1 MTWLLSVD
9 GIIQVAAWGAVA
21 VLVLLAVDMHRGM
34 RRLRRLADIAPVD
47 ADRAPALSVIV
58 AARNEQRHIEEA
70 LQSLL
75 VQDYPALEIVVVN
88 DRSTD
93 RTGEILDVLCARFPR
108 LRVVSVEEL
117 PPGWLGKNHALAL
130 GARRASGDYLL
141 FTDADVVMEPTALRR
156 AMRFM
161 LDAGLDNLAAT
172 PAIPMR
178 EPLLKIAVTAF
189 FFLFAGRTRPWKA
202 RHPSPRW
209 SAGIGAFNLVRR
221 SVYEAVG
228 GHAAIAL
235 RPDDDYRFGRLIKE
249 RGFRQDILLAREMLS
264 VEWYASTREMIAGLR
279 KNLFAGCDYNLPQ
292 IILITLELSWL
303 FGAPL
308 AAAILVPGVGT
319 LTAAAIAI
327 LAWASTPWAYADFRG
342 LEKLYPLFLPVG
354 VLIFLVALWN
364 STLTTLAR
372 GGIEWRGTFYPL
384 RELKSGGMP
393 SPLQ

>member
-21 VLVLLAVDMHRGM
+21 VLVLLTVDMHCGM
-34 RRLRRLADIAPVD
+34 RRLHRLADIAPVD
-47 ADRAPALSVIV
+47 ADRAPVLSVIV

-75 VQDYPALEIVVVN
+75 AQDYPALDIVVVN

-93 RTGEILDVLCARFPR
+93 RTGEILEKQRARAPR
-108 LRVVSVEEL
+108 LRVITVREL

-130 GARRASGDYLL
+130 GARHASGEFLL

-161 LDAGLDNLAAT
+161 LDTGLDNLAAT
-172 PAIPMR
+172 PAVTMR
-178 EPLLKIAVTAF
+178 EPLLKIAVMAF
-189 FFLFAGRTRPWKA
+189 FFLFAGQTRPWKA
-202 RHPSPRW
+202 RHRNPRW
-209 SAGIGAFNLVRR
+209 SAGLGAFNLVRR

-279 KNLFAGCDYNLPQ
+279 KNLFAGCNYNLPR

-308 AAAILVPGVGT
+308 AAAIFVPGVGT

-342 LEKLYPLFLPVG
+342 LERLYPLFLPVG

-384 RELKSGGMP
+384 RELKTGKIP
-393 SPLQ
+393 PAP